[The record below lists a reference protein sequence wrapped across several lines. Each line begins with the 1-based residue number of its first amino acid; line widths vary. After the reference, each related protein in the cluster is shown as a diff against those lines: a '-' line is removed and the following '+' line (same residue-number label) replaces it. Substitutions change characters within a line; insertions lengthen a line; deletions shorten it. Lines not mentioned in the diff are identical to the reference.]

1 MIWIFGFA
9 FIALSAVLIYIV
21 LKISSQVNE
30 RLNQMNLSLQETGKV
45 IGSNLGNA
53 TNLFGNVHEKLG
65 RLEETNRS
73 IYEISK
79 DISSLQ
85 ELLRA
90 PKFRGQMGE
99 NLLENLLSQ
108 VLPKDHYQI
117 QYRFKS
123 ADTIVDAI
131 VKLGNKIVPIDAK
144 FSLENFQKMLSASE
158 EQQESSFRKK
168 FIQDVKNRI
177 DEVSSKYILPEEN
190 TFDFALMYIPAES
203 VYYEIIINE
212 SIFAYSVSKKVI
224 PVSPN
229 TFYAYL
235 QVICLGLKGLQI
247 EENAARIL
255 KNLSALS
262 IDLNKFRED
271 FDLLGT
277 HISNSNR
284 KYEDA
289 QKRIDK
295 LTGKLQ
301 DMQNTKSIE
310 AA

>member
-1 MIWIFGFA
+1 MIIILIGVLFLFVSA
-9 FIALSAVLIYIV
+9 ISIAII

-30 RLNQMNLSLQETGKV
+30 RLNQMNQSMQEANKV
-45 IGSNLGNA
+45 IGQNLGSA
-53 TNLFGNVHEKLG
+53 TNLFGNVQEKLG

-73 IYEISK
+73 IYEIGK

-108 VLPKDHYQI
+108 VLPNDHFQM

-123 ADTIVDAI
+123 SDTVDAI
-131 VKLGNKIVPIDAK
+131 IKLGNRLVPVDAK
-144 FSLENFQKMLSASE
+144 FSLENFQKMLSAE
-158 EQQESSFRKK
+158 DEQSGNGFRKK

-177 DEVSSKYILPEEN
+177 DEIASKYIVPQEN
-190 TFDFALMYIPAES
+190 TYDFALMYIPAES
-203 VYYEIIINE
+203 VYYEVITTD
-212 SIFAYSVSKKVI
+212 SIFPYSISRKVI

-235 QVICLGLKGLQI
+235 QVICLGLKGLQV

-255 KNLSALS
+255 KNLSALT
-262 IDLNKFRED
+262 IEMNKFKEE
-271 FDLLGT
+271 FDLVGVHLGNA
-277 HISNSNR
+277 SR
-284 KYEDA
+284 KYEDG
-289 QKRIDK
+289 QKRLDK
-295 LTGKLQ
+295 FSNRLLDIQEKRPEDQ
-301 DMQNTKSIE
+301 
-310 AA
+310 